1 MSDTMRGPV
10 WTPVRFRPERGAAA
24 RRALP
29 ARPPRW
35 KALAGAIL
43 RTTAAMGIST
53 ALCLGAWQG
62 YRFAERATFFTLREV
77 RFTGLAHATRE
88 ELLQRSGLL
97 LGTNLFHLDL
107 AAATRAIEAHPW
119 VASARLSRRLPGAV
133 DVEVV
138 EHRPA
143 ANLQLGG
150 LYLLDDLG
158 RVFKRAAADDGVDLP
173 LITGMKREDWGGNR
187 PAAQLRVYTA
197 LQLLDA
203 WKAEGL
209 PVSSLEEVRLDDD
222 GGLTAVARDG
232 GELQE
237 IHLGARDLSLKLR
250 RLVQVRAALQRRGER
265 ASRIDLDNQAQPDF
279 VAAQVRE

>member
-1 MSDTMRGPV
+1 
-10 WTPVRFRPERGAAA
+10 
-24 RRALP
+24 
-29 ARPPRW
+29 
-35 KALAGAIL
+35 
-43 RTTAAMGIST
+43 MGIST

-62 YRFAERATFFTLREV
+62 YRAAERATFFMLREV
-77 RFTGLAHATRE
+77 RFTGLSHATRE
-88 ELLQRSGLL
+88 ELLQRSGLA

-119 VASARLSRRLPGAV
+119 IASARLSRRLPGAV

-143 ANLQLGG
+143 AHLMLGG
-150 LYLLDDLG
+150 LYLLDDVG
-158 RVFKRAAADDGVDLP
+158 RVFKRAAPEDGLDLP
-173 LITGMKREDWGGNR
+173 LVTGMKREDWGQNR

-197 LQLLDA
+197 LQLIDA

-222 GGLTAVARDG
+222 GGLTAFARES

-265 ASRIDLDNQAQPDF
+265 ALRIDLDNEARPDW
-279 VAAQVRE
+279 VAAQVGE

>member
-1 MSDTMRGPV
+1 MSDTMRGPI

-24 RRALP
+24 RRAIPQRP
-29 ARPPRW
+29 ARW
-35 KALAGAIL
+35 KSLGGAIL

-53 ALCLGAWQG
+53 ALCFGAWQG
-62 YRFAERATFFTLREV
+62 YRAAERANFFTLREV
-77 RFTGLAHATRE
+77 RFTGVAHATRE
-88 ELLQRSGLL
+88 ELLQRSGLVV
-97 LGTNLFHLDL
+97 GTNLFHLDL

-150 LYLLDDLG
+150 PYLLDDLG
-158 RVFKRAAADDGVDLP
+158 RVFKRASADDELELP
-173 LITGMKREDWGGNR
+173 LVTGMKREDWGSNR

-209 PVSSLEEVRLDDD
+209 PMSALAEVRLDED
-222 GGLTAVARDG
+222 GGLTAFARDG
-232 GELQE
+232 GEMQE
-237 IHLGARDLSLKLR
+237 IHLGARELSLKLR
-250 RLVQVRAALQRRGER
+250 RLAQVRAALQRRGER
-265 ASRIDLDNQAQPDF
+265 AVRIDLDNQAQPDF

>member
-1 MSDTMRGPV
+1 MSETARGPV

-24 RRALP
+24 RRAIPPRP
-29 ARPPRW
+29 ARW
-35 KALAGAIL
+35 KSLAGAIL

-53 ALCLGAWQG
+53 GLCFGAWQG
-62 YRFAERATFFTLREV
+62 YRAAERATFFTLREI
-77 RFTGLAHATRE
+77 RFTGLSHATRE
-88 ELLQRSGLL
+88 DLLQRSGLV
-97 LGTNLFHLDL
+97 LGTNLFHLDV

-119 VASARLSRRLPGAV
+119 VASARLSRRLPGAL

-143 ANLQLGG
+143 ANLHLGG
-150 LYLLDDLG
+150 LYLLDDVG
-158 RVFKRAAADDGVDLP
+158 RVFKRASPEDGLELP
-173 LITGMKREDWGGNR
+173 LVTGMKREDWGSNR

-209 PVSSLEEVRLDDD
+209 PISSLDEVRLDED

-232 GELQE
+232 GEPQE
-237 IHLGARDLSLKLR
+237 IHLGARELSLKLR

-265 ASRIDLDNQAQPDF
+265 AVRIDLDNQARPDW